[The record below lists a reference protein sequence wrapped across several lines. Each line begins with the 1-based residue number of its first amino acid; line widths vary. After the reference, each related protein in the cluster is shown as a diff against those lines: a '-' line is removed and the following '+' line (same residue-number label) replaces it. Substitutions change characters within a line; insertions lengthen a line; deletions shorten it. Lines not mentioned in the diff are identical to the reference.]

1 VPDAAYLAA
10 AVAIAAAITWALR
23 ALPFA
28 VLAPLRRSKV
38 VPYLASSMPVG
49 VMAILVVHTLRHTA
63 LTVPPYGAAVGLALA
78 ATVALHLWRHDVVLS
93 IFGGTAVHVV
103 LASVVFAG

>member
-1 VPDAAYLAA
+1 VPDAAYLAS
-10 AVAIAAAITWALR
+10 AVAIAAAITWTLR

-28 VLAPLRRSKV
+28 LLVPLRRSKA
-38 VPYLASSMPVG
+38 VPYLAASMPVG
-49 VMAILVVHTLRHTA
+49 VMAILVVHTLRHTNLA
-63 LTVPPYGAAVGLALA
+63 APPYGAAVGLALA
-78 ATVALHLWRHDVVLS
+78 VTVALHLWRHNVVLS

>member
-1 VPDAAYLAA
+1 MPDAAYLTA

-28 VLAPLRRSKV
+28 VLAPLRRSRV
-38 VPYLASSMPVG
+38 VPYLAASMPIG

-63 LTVPPYGAAVGLALA
+63 LTVPPFGAAVGLALA
-78 ATVALHLWRHDVVLS
+78 ATVALHLWRRNVVLS
-93 IFGGTAVHVV
+93 IFGGTAVHVA
-103 LASVVFAG
+103 LASVVFTG

>member
-1 VPDAAYLAA
+1 VPDPGYLVA
-10 AVAIAAAITWALR
+10 AVGVSAAITWALR

-38 VPYLASSMPVG
+38 VPFLGASMPVG

-63 LTVPPYGAAVGLALA
+63 FTVPPYGAAVGIALT
-78 ATVALHLWRHDVVLS
+78 ATVALHWWRRNVVLS
-93 IFGGTAVHVV
+93 IFGGTVLHVF
-103 LASVVFAG
+103 LASVLFAG

>member
-10 AVAIAAAITWALR
+10 AVAVAAAITWALR

-28 VLAPLRRSKV
+28 VLAPLRRSRV
-38 VPYLASSMPVG
+38 VPYLAASMPVG

-78 ATVALHLWRHDVVLS
+78 VTVALHLWRRNVVLS
-93 IFGGTAVHVV
+93 IFGGTAVHVC
-103 LASVVFAG
+103 LASVLFTG

>member
-1 VPDAAYLAA
+1 MPDTGYLIA
-10 AVAIAAAITWALR
+10 AVGVSAAITWALR

-28 VLAPLRRSKV
+28 VLAPLRRSQV
-38 VPYLASSMPVG
+38 VPYLGASMPVG

-63 LTVPPYGAAVGLALA
+63 FTEAPYGAAVGLALA
-78 ATVALHLWRHDVVLS
+78 TTVALHWWRRNVVLS
-93 IFGGTAVHVV
+93 IFGGTVLHVL

>member
-28 VLAPLRRSKV
+28 VLAPLRRSRA
-38 VPYLASSMPVG
+38 VPYLAASMPVG
-49 VMAILVVHTLRHTA
+49 VMTILVVHTLRHTA

-78 ATVALHLWRHDVVLS
+78 VTVALHLWRRNVVLS
-93 IFGGTAVHVV
+93 IFGGTAVHVF
-103 LASVVFAG
+103 LASVLFTG

>member
-1 VPDAAYLAA
+1 VPDAAYLAS
-10 AVAIAAAITWALR
+10 AVAVATAITWTLR

-28 VLAPLRRSKV
+28 LLAPLRRSKV
-38 VPYLASSMPVG
+38 VPYLATSMPVG
-49 VMAILVVHTLRHTA
+49 VMAILVVYTLRHTA

-78 ATVALHLWRHDVVLS
+78 ATVALHLWRRNVLLS
-93 IFGGTAVHVV
+93 IFGGTALHVF